1 MTEKAEPNKAFTHVA
16 YFFIKT
22 GGRRGRVYGYW
33 KDGGRFRPDDG
44 ENYFAFIDM
53 VVRGGWDG
61 RIRFVKIGDP
71 PPQDQPMPQRPSG
84 HDEDV
89 ADGEDENDVTS

>member
-1 MTEKAEPNKAFTHVA
+1 MTASAQPSKTFTHVA

-33 KDGGRFRPDDG
+33 KDGGRFREDG
-44 ENYFAFIDM
+44 GDNYFAFVDM

-71 PPQDQPMPQRPSG
+71 PPEDHPLPQRPDSEG
-84 HDEDV
+84 D
-89 ADGEDENDVTS
+89 AAEDEEAFDG